1 MEAVLSRQPDSWP
14 INNIHR
20 RATHLRRA
28 TISRGSNNSMIH
40 VNGHMPTWQGSP
52 AVESWLVAT
61 SPSLS
66 FFMPLQHCHQYGST
80 TTDLVQWA

>member
-52 AVESWLVAT
+52 AVVMVSSDL
-61 SPSLS
+61 SLS
-66 FFMPLQHCHQYGST
+66 
-80 TTDLVQWA
+80 LVLYAFAALSSVWKYNN